1 MRGLHGRLTE
11 SYDFARAWD
20 GGKLSVE
27 GHFLPVSTPATFKS
41 MLPAKVLS
49 NFAGQAEGCV
59 DLGSP
64 FTARLCRLLPGILDP
79 ATVTGR
85 RLQDWPGD
93 PAADV
98 LALRMTGGLHA
109 LVLTEADAELTAAY
123 PPNDVDDEALG
134 EALAGAIRRNDAFL
148 AAFLDSPPQTNETAR
163 AAMLLPGFLLIA
175 RDTGL
180 PLALTEIG
188 SSAGL
193 NLFFDRFHYDYAG
206 REWGPADSL
215 TRLAPE
221 VRSSPPPLGG
231 ELRIADRAGSD
242 IAPIYISDP
251 AQRLR
256 LRSYIWADQ
265 AARLDRLDAAIGIAS
280 ERPFTLEKADA
291 AEFVRKRLR
300 GRRQGE
306 AFVLFHST
314 MWQYMPRSS
323 KDGVLA
329 ALAEAGREATRD
341 APIARLRMEPLG
353 QAPHQ
358 TLSLTMW
365 PGGETRRLALCNHHG
380 RWIEW
385 LLAE

>member
-1 MRGLHGRLTE
+1 
-11 SYDFARAWD
+11 
-20 GGKLSVE
+20 
-27 GHFLPVSTPATFKS
+27 
-41 MLPAKVLS
+41 MLAAKVLS
-49 NFAGQAEGCV
+49 NFAGQAEACE

-64 FTARLCRLLPGILDP
+64 FTARLCRLLPDIFDA
-79 ATVTGR
+79 ATATGR
-85 RLQDWPGD
+85 RLLDWPND
-93 PAADV
+93 PAVDA

-109 LVLTEADAELTAAY
+109 LVLTEADAELLAAY
-123 PPNDVDDEALG
+123 PPDDIGDEVLG
-134 EALAGAIRRNDAFL
+134 KALAGAILRNDGFL

-175 RDTGL
+175 RETGL
-180 PLALTEIG
+180 PLSLTEIG

-206 REWGPADSL
+206 REWGPMGSPAE
-215 TRLAPE
+215 LAPE
-221 VRSSPPPLGG
+221 VRGNPPPLGG
-231 ELRIADRAGSD
+231 ELRVADRAGSD

-280 ERPFTLEKADA
+280 ERPFTLEQADA

-300 GRRQGE
+300 GRKQGE

-314 MWQYMPRSS
+314 MWQYMPRAS

-365 PGGETRRLALCNHHG
+365 PDGETRRLALCNHHG

-385 LLAE
+385 L